1 MDKSLIDLKE
11 VTKVYGTEI
20 ENEVIHGISLTIS
33 QGEFIAITGPSG
45 SGKSTLLNMLG
56 ALDDATTGEI
66 WIDDKNIAQLTD
78 DELATFRNQNMGF
91 VFQFH
96 HLLPEFSALE
106 NIMIP
111 NWIGTGLPSSEQIDR
126 AKNLLDLVGL
136 AEFEDKLITK
146 LSGGQKQRV
155 AIARALMNQPAIL
168 YADEPTGN
176 LDTETTDKIYNLLRK
191 INRESNTTFVV
202 VTHNQDIADRTD
214 RIIKM
219 VDGNIKEDLIK

>member
-1 MDKSLIDLKE
+1 
-11 VTKVYGTEI
+11 
-20 ENEVIHGISLTIS
+20 
-33 QGEFIAITGPSG
+33 
-45 SGKSTLLNMLG
+45 
-56 ALDDATTGEI
+56 
-66 WIDDKNIAQLTD
+66 
-78 DELATFRNQNMGF
+78 
-91 VFQFH
+91 
-96 HLLPEFSALE
+96 
-106 NIMIP
+106 MIP
-111 NWIGTGLPSSEQIDR
+111 NWIGSGSPSAEQIDR

-202 VTHNQDIADRTD
+202 VTHNQDIATRTD

-219 VDGNIKEDLIK
+219 VDGSIKEDLIK

>member
-1 MDKSLIDLKE
+1 MDKSLIELKE

-66 WIDDKNIAQLTD
+66 WIDDKDIAQLTD

-111 NWIGTGLPSSEQIDR
+111 NWIGSGSPSAEQIDR

-202 VTHNQDIADRTD
+202 VTHNQDIATRTD

-219 VDGNIKEDLIK
+219 VDGSIKEDLIK